1 MKCLVLLGDGM
12 ADFPREDCGGTTP
25 LGKANTPAMDALAAE
40 GICALFSPIP
50 EGYPAGSDVGNLSVF
65 GYDPDEAF
73 TGRAPLEAANQ
84 GIALGPDT
92 LAFRCNL
99 VTLEKERLKD
109 FTAGH
114 IGNDEAHTLI
124 GALNNALGDV
134 HLKFHGGVSYRHLA
148 TLSAGDAERRK
159 LAALLCT
166 PPHDIIGQE
175 YAAHL
180 PKGDSRDA
188 IVHLMERSQEVLAE
202 HPVNIARRQRGE
214 LPATSIWLWGQGAAP
229 SIATYPEQFGISG
242 AVISAVDLVNG
253 IGRLAGLE
261 VISVVGATGY
271 LDTNYEGK
279 VAAALDAFSRHDFV
293 YLHIEAP
300 DEASHEG
307 KTALK
312 LQAIEDF
319 DQRVVAPCLEW
330 ARKNGDCRILVAP
343 DHVTALETRTH
354 AGGPVPFAL
363 WGPGVEPNAVT
374 SYSEAAGAEAGNVF
388 PRGHELVPAMLQ
400 SKRIEA
406 RLAAT
411 GSITI

>member
-1 MKCLVLLGDGM
+1 MKSLVLLGDGM

-25 LGKANTPAMDALAAE
+25 LGKADTPAMDALAKE
-40 GICALFSPIP
+40 GLCGLFSPIP
-50 EGYPAGSDVGNLSVF
+50 EGYPAGSDIGNLCVF

-84 GIALGPDT
+84 GIELGPDT

-99 VTLEKERLKD
+99 VTLEDDTLKD

-114 IGNDEAHTLI
+114 IGNEDAHALI
-124 GALNNALGDV
+124 AALNDALGDAR
-134 HLKFHGGVSYRHLA
+134 LQFHGGVSYRHLA
-148 TLSAGDAERRK
+148 TLSAPDEEREHLAK
-159 LAALLCT
+159 LRCT
-166 PPHDIIGQE
+166 PPHDIIGQG
-175 YAAHL
+175 YAAYL
-180 PKGDSRDA
+180 PQGEGREL
-188 IVHLMERSQEVLAE
+188 VVRLMERSQKILAD
-202 HPVNIARRQRGE
+202 HPVNKARRERGE
-214 LPATSIWLWGQGAAP
+214 LPATSIWLWGQGTAP
-229 SIATYPEQFGISG
+229 SIATYPERFGITG

-261 VISVVGATGY
+261 VISVEGATGY

-279 VAAALDAFSRHDFV
+279 VAAALDALERHDFV

-307 KTALK
+307 KTELK
-312 LQAIEDF
+312 LRAIEVF
-319 DQRVVAPCLEW
+319 DRRVVAPCLEW
-330 ARKNGDCRILVAP
+330 ARKHGECRIVVAP

-363 WGPGVEPNAVT
+363 WGPGVAQNGVSA
-374 SYSEAAGAEAGNVF
+374 YNEAAAAEAGNLF

-400 SKRIEA
+400 SKRIDVD
-406 RLAAT
+406 AAVIR
-411 GSITI
+411 S